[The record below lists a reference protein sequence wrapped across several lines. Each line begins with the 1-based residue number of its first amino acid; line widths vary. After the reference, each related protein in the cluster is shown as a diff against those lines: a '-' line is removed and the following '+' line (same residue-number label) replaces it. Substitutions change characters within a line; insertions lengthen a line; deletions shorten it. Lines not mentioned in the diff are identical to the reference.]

1 MGNIELKTWNDFTFL
16 GNMKSNPSGS
26 AYAYVRSTV
35 DLAKDGYSHNIFV
48 KTQEKDFQLTGFNKE
63 SSYIWLDDETI
74 LFTSSRDKEE
84 SALPST
90 DFFEISVHGGEGI
103 KRFSLPL
110 FVTRI
115 DILEGGKF
123 LISAISDVSH
133 PNAHAYDDGKRGEV
147 AKSIKEMSF
156 VEELHEIPF
165 VSNGSG
171 SSDSKRNRLYLFEE
185 SSKKLTP
192 LTSAH
197 FQVMSIEVSEDKQ
210 QIFYTGVMFKDVA
223 KLYNH
228 VYKLDVNSLRST
240 KLTKGNKMRY
250 GAIKLLEGKLV
261 VMANDGKR
269 IGLNQNSDV
278 YLLDVNSGNLE
289 LWFKNDRSFYNSV
302 GSDVRLLG
310 SSTMQVYGDTL
321 YCVITT
327 CYHNQ
332 LLALRLHQEPEVVLS
347 AGSIDG
353 MAQLDGKLHLIALE
367 DQKLQEIYEVN
378 ERKLIQLTK
387 LNEEVLKDKYV
398 AKPVQITYVSYG
410 EKMLGWVLL
419 PENFDSSNTYPAI
432 LDIHGGPK
440 TVYGEVYYHEMQ
452 LWANLGYVVMFTN
465 PHGSDG
471 RGDEFSD
478 IRGKY
483 GTIDYDDLMSFVDK
497 VCLLYPNI
505 DTTRLGVT
513 GGSYGGFM
521 TNWIVGHTTRFKAA
535 ATQRSIS
542 NWLSFHGVS
551 DIGYYFAPDQNA
563 GDLYDDMKV
572 EKYWT
577 HSPLKYV
584 KNVKTPT
591 LVIHSKEDYRCP
603 IDQGYQWFT
612 SLKELGVDSKMV
624 VFNSENHDL
633 SRSGKPKARNKR
645 LEELTQWFEHYLKT
659 KE

>member
-133 PNAHAYDDGKRGEV
+133 PNAHAYDDGKRVEV

-310 SSTMQVYGDTL
+310 SSTMQVYGDAL